1 MYMIRLHIPGI
12 PYTITRDEY
21 SHDAFTNKVK
31 LFSPMMRSVGFE
43 VYHYGVETSESNATK
58 QIDIMTKEEWIDLR
72 IKTWQFLDKT
82 LSYDD
87 AKKKN
92 EDDTQVISQLS
103 NWSSPLAKE
112 FNVRFRKHLTQNYR
126 SNSTDIVCIPLGKT
140 YHDALNKLNY
150 VVVETGIGYSGSY
163 LNYRIFESYSWMSN
177 ALAREDKQPN
187 NYWFVI
193 PHAFNT
199 KEFELSLRPEPRKV
213 GFLGRITNLKGCGI
227 IKEIAKRF
235 PDVQFV
241 LCGQGDYKP
250 YIDLPNMVYKPPI
263 HGKER
268 SEYLGSCVA
277 FLHLAKYLEPF
288 GCGPVEAQL
297 CGTPVIC
304 SDWGGMVETVEQG
317 TTGLRGH
324 TVADYCYGLQMALDN
339 KFDRQYIRD
348 RAVRLYDMYN
358 LAKHYEYVFRTI
370 LDIHI
375 PGKNGWYSPDTY
387 IKPLLGNFHK
397 KRIYLIIP
405 YYGAFPN
412 YFQLYLDSLGI
423 NQDIMTLFLITD
435 IDMSPYI
442 CPDNMVLIKMPKLD
456 VQKRASKFILDNY
469 AKVVEPE
476 NLLKDNYKF
485 VDFKI
490 VYPLLFD
497 DILKSNGVTEEDYV
511 GWGDIDLI
519 YGKLSN
525 FIDFKRDYG
534 ILGGWHGHFTAIIN
548 TDSFKNNFKTIPNY
562 LELITDNSKV
572 FITDEIAYRQ
582 PLINYISTHKIKMFY
597 TNAYFCD
604 IVPECFFHISRP
616 DHAKYSKNFYDVYN
630 SNKNINYLYYDKT
643 ESKLSV
649 LYDTGERRDVLYCHL
664 QKRKMDLPFTLY
676 HKGYYINEHSFS
688 INKVSDVIQNKKL
701 IVYIHVCQ
709 IGRWKDTFNMMM
721 DTLKNSKLY
730 DYTTS
735 IRLGV
740 LTDTVVDMELF
751 NDSKFEIIY
760 TGEPKEYERP
770 TLLHMRK
777 SSEIESPNV
786 LYYYMHTKGIKH
798 YGTDKENNVID
809 WIKYMLY
816 WNVEQWK
823 LAIEKLE
830 LYDTYGCNYILLKN
844 TQNYL
849 YSGNFWWANSS
860 YIKQLPSHIG
870 PSYNDPEFWI
880 SRIKNKAYSAFNS
893 MICNDSNN
901 DWGHYLHRYPRSK
914 YELDIDMIYYINL
927 DKRNDR
933 NEHVINQFKMAA
945 IPEIKIRRY
954 SAIDGDTYSFSNTEL
969 ELFKKAD
976 FMHTPSAKKMMGN
989 QLSHFSI
996 FKDMLKNNYD
1006 KVLILQDDVVLRENF
1021 IEHLNNVSKSL
1032 PSDCEIVNIG
1042 IHEYCYYNVF
1052 KQYDLTASD
1061 DYKRTEKDK
1070 INEYI
1075 SIWKNNIHPCSL
1087 SYMITKQGALNM
1099 ISHFE
1104 NNGFPHGT
1112 DISFDTYL
1120 QRKNIFY
1127 GSRTVLC
1134 TGDPSFGT
1142 DIFNTEEWWNK
1153 SKVYVK

>member
-1 MYMIRLHIPGI
+1 MIRLHIPAI

-58 QIDIMTKEEWIDLR
+58 QIDLMTKEEWNELR
-72 IKTWQFLDKT
+72 IKSWQFVDNKLT
-82 LSYDD
+82 YED
-87 AKKKN
+87 AVKKN
-92 EDDTQVISQLS
+92 NDPTQIVSQLS

-112 FNVRFRKHLTQNYR
+112 FNVRFRNHLIKNYR
-126 SNSTDIVCIPLGKT
+126 SNTTDIVCIPLART
-140 YHDALNKLNY
+140 YHDALDKLNY
-150 VVVETGIGYSGSY
+150 VVTEVGIGYSGSY

-177 ALAREDKQPN
+177 TLGKEDKQPN

-199 KEFELSLRPEPRKV
+199 HEFKLSLTPEPRKV

-227 IKEIAKRF
+227 IKEIARRF
-235 PDVQFV
+235 PHVQFII
-241 LCGQGDYKP
+241 CGQGDYKP
-250 YIDLPNMVYKPPI
+250 YTDVPNVIYKPPI
-263 HGKER
+263 HGSER
-268 SEYLGSCVA
+268 SDYLGSCVA

-317 TTGLRGH
+317 ITGLRGH

-358 LAKHYEYVFRTI
+358 LAKQYDYVFRTI

-387 IKPLLGNFHK
+387 IERFLLDKPSVKHS
-397 KRIYLIIP
+397 RIYLIIP
-405 YYGAFPN
+405 YYGVFPN
-412 YFQLYLDSLGI
+412 YFQLYLDSLG
-423 NQDIMTLFLITD
+423 NNADILTVFLITD
-435 IDMSPYI
+435 IDMSPYT
-442 CPDNMVLIKMPKLD
+442 CPDNLILVKMLKVD
-456 VQKRASKFILDNY
+456 VQKRASKFILDTYN
-469 AKVVEPE
+469 KVVEPE
-476 NLLKDNYKF
+476 DLLKDNYKL

-525 FIDFKRDYG
+525 FIDFKEGYG
-534 ILGGWHGHFTAIIN
+534 ILGGWHGHFTAIQN

-562 LELITDNSKV
+562 FELITDNSKTFV
-572 FITDEIAYRQ
+572 TDEIAYRE
-582 PLINYISTHKIKMFY
+582 PLKAYLAKNKIKMFY
-597 TNAYFCD
+597 ANAYFCD
-604 IVPECFFHISRP
+604 IVPPCFYHLSRP
-616 DHAKYSKNFYDVYN
+616 DHKSREKNFYDVYN
-630 SNKNINYLYYDKT
+630 SNKNINYLYYNKN
-643 ESKLSV
+643 LSV
-649 LYDTGERRDVLYCHL
+649 RYDTGERRYVLYCHL
-664 QKRKMDLPFTLY
+664 QKRKMDLPFTSY
-676 HKGYYINEHSFS
+676 TNGYYINENSFS
-688 INKVSDVIQNKKL
+688 LDKKV

-709 IGRWKDTFNMMM
+709 IGRWKDSFNMIM
-721 DTLKNSKLY
+721 DTLKKSKLY
-730 DYTTS
+730 DYS
-735 IRLGV
+735 QCIRLGV
-740 LTDTVVDMELF
+740 LTDSVVDMELF
-751 NDSKFEIIY
+751 NDPKFEIIHI
-760 TGEPKEYERP
+760 GKPPEYERP

-777 SSEIESPNV
+777 SSEIESPNLV
-786 LYYYMHTKGIKH
+786 YYYMHTKGIRH
-798 YGTDKENNVID
+798 YGTDKEDNVID

-823 LAIEKLE
+823 FAIEKLE
-830 LYDTYGCNYILLKN
+830 LHDTYGCNYILLKN
-844 TQNYL
+844 TQHYL
-849 YSGNFWWANSS
+849 YSGNFWWANST
-860 YIKQLPSHIG
+860 YIKQLPLDIG
-870 PSYNDPEFWI
+870 PLYNDPEFWI
-880 SRIKNKAYSAFNS
+880 SRIKNNAYSAHNS
-893 MICNDSNN
+893 MLCNNPNN
-901 DWGHYLHRYPRSK
+901 DWGHYLHRYQRNK
-914 YELDIDMIYYINL
+914 YAFDIDMVYYINL
-927 DKRNDR
+927 DKRKDR
-933 NEHVINQFKMAA
+933 NIHLINQLKRANV
-945 IPEIKIRRY
+945 PGNKIRRY
-954 SAIDGDTYSFSNTEL
+954 RAIDGDTHSFSRDEL
-969 ELFKKAD
+969 ELFKRAD

-1006 KVLILQDDVVLRENF
+1006 KVLILQDDAVLRDNF
-1021 IEHLNNVSKSL
+1021 IEHLNNVSNSM
-1032 PSDCEIVNIG
+1032 PSDCEIVNLG
-1042 IHEYCYYNVF
+1042 IHEYCSYNEF
-1052 KQYDLTASD
+1052 KAYDLTAND
-1061 DYKRTEKDK
+1061 DYKRVEKEK

-1075 SIWKNNIHPCSL
+1075 SKWKDTIHPCSL
-1087 SYMITKQGALNM
+1087 SYIITKEGAANM

-1104 NNGFPHGT
+1104 TNGFPFGT

-1142 DIFNTEEWWNK
+1142 DIFNTEAWWK
-1153 SKVYVK
+1153 KPKVYVK